1 MSEPA
6 HETRAGS
13 MEELRKIVYARAE
26 HVRAE
31 HVKHVTAKHER
42 A

>member
-1 MSEPA
+1 
-6 HETRAGS
+6 

-31 HVKHVTAKHER
+31 HVKHVSAKHER